1 MRRRLLLALAAL
13 ALLSLV
19 PERARRP
26 QAAPPPPPSPPPAP
40 APPGAR
46 QDAAATPH
54 RSVLRRATRVVVGSA
69 KEALA
74 RNITD
79 VAATLA
85 YYAFLAI
92 PATLLVVVGVFGLFA
107 QRSAI
112 DGLIERMRG
121 VVPQEALTLID
132 QSLTRVIDNSGN
144 GAGLAVVGLLL
155 AIWTSSGAMSA
166 LMRGLNRVHGH
177 EETRPFARQRLTA
190 LALLGWSLLAVVLS
204 FGLLVLGEPLSAW
217 VGRTLEAESTVGW
230 IWWSAQWPI
239 LIGAMLVAV
248 AGILRVGPAG
258 PPRRRGAVL
267 AGAGVAVAIWLGASG
282 LFSVYVSR
290 FSSYGAAWGSLSA
303 VIVMLIWLWLS
314 ALAILIGG
322 QVEAEVDRRLRA
334 ADEAPA
340 T

>member
-1 MRRRLLLALAAL
+1 MRRRILLALAAL

-19 PERARRP
+19 PERTRRP
-26 QAAPPPPPSPPPAP
+26 RAAPLPPPPPPPAP
-40 APPGAR
+40 VPRGAR
-46 QDAAATPH
+46 PDAAATPD
-54 RSVLRRATRVVVGSA
+54 RSGVRRAAGVVMGSA
-69 KEALA
+69 REALA

-79 VAATLA
+79 VAAALA

-112 DGLIERMRG
+112 DGLIERLRG

-132 QSLTRVIDNSGN
+132 QSLTRVIHNSGN
-144 GAGLAVVGLLL
+144 GAGLAVVGLVL

-166 LMRGLNRVHGH
+166 LMRGLNRVHGR

-217 VGRTLEAESTVGW
+217 VGRTLEAEDAVGW

-248 AGILRVGPAG
+248 AGILRVAPAG
-258 PPRRRGAVL
+258 PRRRRGAVL
-267 AGAGVAVAIWLGASG
+267 AGAGVAVVIWLAASG

-303 VIVMLIWLWLS
+303 VIVMLVWLWLS
-314 ALAILIGG
+314 AMAILIGG

-334 ADEAPA
+334 ADEAP